1 MILFIL
7 NRRGKVSDEADD
19 LFAGLD
25 DPKPK
30 TTPSA
35 TKSDFMSSLFGTK
48 TNNNNSSN
56 NVGPNPT
63 KARDFVL
70 EEKYKTPS
78 SSAASEESSVKPPMA
93 SQRSRRGSPFML
105 PTTTSTASER
115 NSAPN
120 PNPNPPNQF
129 NFEPS
134 SSNNIV
140 DPRLSTTNFDTKTS
154 SYPQVNETMKHQFDR
169 LGEFEKEQQFK
180 LVKDLEEHKRQLD
193 AQQAEHRMILGR
205 SVADRL
211 NRIVISNNAPLHHQA
226 CNNL

>member
-1 MILFIL
+1 MYLILFIL

-25 DPKPK
+25 EPKPK

-93 SQRSRRGSPFML
+93 SQRSSCFRSLPPTPAPSPTSLNQGFCTASPYCLGGGWLSVEEEQSLVPISLYTLTLASHGSQATPL
-105 PTTTSTASER
+105 GITST
-115 NSAPN
+115 P
-120 PNPNPPNQF
+120 
-129 NFEPS
+129 
-134 SSNNIV
+134 
-140 DPRLSTTNFDTKTS
+140 
-154 SYPQVNETMKHQFDR
+154 
-169 LGEFEKEQQFK
+169 
-180 LVKDLEEHKRQLD
+180 
-193 AQQAEHRMILGR
+193 
-205 SVADRL
+205 
-211 NRIVISNNAPLHHQA
+211 
-226 CNNL
+226 

>member
-1 MILFIL
+1 
-7 NRRGKVSDEADD
+7 
-19 LFAGLD
+19 
-25 DPKPK
+25 
-30 TTPSA
+30 
-35 TKSDFMSSLFGTK
+35 MSSLFGTK
-48 TNNNNSSN
+48 TNNNSN

-63 KARDFVL
+63 KSRDFVL

-78 SSAASEESSVKPPMA
+78 SSAASEESSVKPPMS

-105 PTTTSTASER
+105 PTTTSAASTASER
-115 NSAPN
+115 RNSN

-140 DPRLSTTNFDTKTS
+140 DPRLSTTNFDTKNP
-154 SYPQVNETMKHQFDR
+154 SYPQVNETMKHQFDK

-211 NRIVISNNAPLHHQA
+211 NRVVISNNAPLRHLA
-226 CNNL
+226 CDNL